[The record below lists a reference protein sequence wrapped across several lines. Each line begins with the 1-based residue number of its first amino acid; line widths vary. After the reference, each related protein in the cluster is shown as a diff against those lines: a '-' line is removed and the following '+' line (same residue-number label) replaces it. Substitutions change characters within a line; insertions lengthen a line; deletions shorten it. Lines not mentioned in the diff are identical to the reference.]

1 MPPSQRHIIV
11 LGAGVTGLTSAV
23 FLAEAGHD
31 VTVIAA
37 HVPGDSS
44 IEYTSPWAGAH
55 WHTHATPEDPR
66 ACDWDVQTYE
76 YWVGVLEREGRD
88 EQLPKAGLKVK
99 PPTPR
104 LAMRVL
110 MYDSYKYWDFPVK
123 EEIWWAPHVQDYRVL
138 ADHQEPFCS
147 INERTPEGAGKIQA
161 AVVYRA
167 VAVNVAQYL
176 LYLQER
182 ARKSGAVVI
191 KARLPVEQGLQHALE
206 VAEREAMSEGRSKAD
221 CFVNATGLGAAKLCG
236 DEAMYPIR
244 GQTVLV
250 KGEAKTIFTRS
261 GVDYGAYC
269 IPRPGSG
276 STILGGTKEKDV
288 WSETPDPNVT
298 EQILKHAALNIP
310 ELMTGPDGGFEVI
323 SVQCGLR
330 PGRHGGARVETER
343 VGGKRVVHAYGHAGG
358 GYQNSIGSAR
368 LTLRL
373 VEEILACVPVAARL

>member
-1 MPPSQRHIIV
+1 MPQPKSHV
-11 LGAGVTGLTSAV
+11 LVIGAGVTGLTSAV
-23 FLAEAGHD
+23 FLAEAGYA

-88 EQLPKAGLKVK
+88 EKLPRAGLK
-99 PPTPR
+99 
-104 LAMRVL
+104 L
-110 MYDSYKYWDFPVK
+110 YDSFKYWDFPVK
-123 EEIWWAPHVQDYRVL
+123 ERIWWAPYVKDYRVL
-138 ADHQEPFCS
+138 ADHQESFRS
-147 INERTPEGAGKIQA
+147 INERTPEDAGKIQA
-161 AVVYRA
+161 AVAYRA
-167 VAVNVAQYL
+167 VAVNVPQYL

-182 ARKSGAVVI
+182 ARKADTVVI
-191 KARLPVEQGLQHALE
+191 KARLPVERGLQHTLE
-206 VAEREAMSEGRSKAD
+206 AAEQEAMNQGRSKVV

-288 WSETPDPNVT
+288 WSETPDPEVT

-330 PGRHGGARVETER
+330 PGRYGGARVEIER

-358 GYQNSIGSAR
+358 GYQNSVGSAR

-373 VEEILACVPVAARL
+373 VEESLASVPVGARL

>member
-1 MPPSQRHIIV
+1 MPTPNNHIIV

-76 YWVGVLEREGRD
+76 YWVELLERESRNG
-88 EQLPKAGLKVK
+88 QLPRAGLK
-99 PPTPR
+99 
-104 LAMRVL
+104 L
-110 MYDSYKYWDFPVK
+110 YDSFKYWDSPVK
-123 EEIWWAPHVQDYRVL
+123 EEVWWAPYVQDYRVL

-147 INERTPEGAGKIQA
+147 INERTPDRAGKIQA

-167 VAVNVAQYL
+167 VAINVPQYL

-182 ARKSGAVVI
+182 ARTAGAVVI

-206 VAEREAMSEGRSKAD
+206 VAEREAMSKGRRGAD

-250 KGEAKTIFTRS
+250 KGEAATIFTRS

-288 WSETPDPNVT
+288 WSETPDPKVT

-310 ELMTGPDGGFEVI
+310 ELMTGFDGGFEVI

-330 PGRHGGARVETER
+330 PGRHGGARVEIEK

-368 LTLRL
+368 LMLRL
-373 VEEILACVPVAARL
+373 VEESLACAPVAARL